1 MGVVMSIA
9 LIEERKSAAGKSKSN
24 RIQRPS
30 RAPKKR
36 PKISPRKLS
45 ANRRNAK
52 HSTGPRT
59 KLGKQKSSQNSL
71 KHGLCSQSP
80 TLPNECEATFNIFHE
95 ELRQSLRP
103 NEPLQ
108 LHLFSQISS
117 ILWRLQRANET
128 EKQLYKLRQRQNDPP
143 CLTLAK
149 AFNSNPTSNPFLLYS
164 RYERHLRNTYLR
176 LLRELKTPKKQAPSP
191 QPPPRHCEPAWSPEK
206 EQEQIERFARQR

>member
-45 ANRRNAK
+45 ANRKNSRK
-52 HSTGPRT
+52 STGPRT

-80 TLPNECEATFNIFHE
+80 TPPNECDAPSNIFHE
-95 ELRQSLRP
+95 ELRQSRRP
-103 NEPLQ
+103 REPPQ
-108 LHLFSQISS
+108 SPLFSQISS
-117 ILWRLQRANET
+117 IPGRLR
-128 EKQLYKLRQRQNDPP
+128 RR
-143 CLTLAK
+143 
-149 AFNSNPTSNPFLLYS
+149 S
-164 RYERHLRNTYLR
+164 
-176 LLRELKTPKKQAPSP
+176 
-191 QPPPRHCEPAWSPEK
+191 
-206 EQEQIERFARQR
+206 